1 MSKSIKVFLLI
12 TTATLIIVLTP
23 ICMVVNSYVNNEK
36 TVYGTVTDKYVKN
49 DGDTSS
55 YYVVVDG
62 KPYVN
67 TDSLIKGK
75 FNSADI
81 QAKIKTGNKVKME
94 TYGFRN
100 NFFSF
105 FPNIKEVKQ

>member
-12 TTATLIIVLTP
+12 ITATLIIVLTP
-23 ICMVVNSYVNNEK
+23 ICMVVNSYMTNEK

-49 DGDTSS
+49 DDSGSN
-55 YYVVVDG
+55 YYIVVDD

-81 QAKIKTGNKVKME
+81 QAKIKTGNKVKMK
-94 TYGFRN
+94 TFDFRN
-100 NFFSF
+100 NFFSI
-105 FPNIKEVKQ
+105 FPNIKEVE